1 MKKSIILIL
10 LSVAFIKISAQ
21 QPKIGIDP
29 ENRSWNYKF
38 MTPNTT
44 LNKST
49 VNSTS
54 AQFSHTL
61 PNGDKVYLLPQDH
74 MPCIVPDASQ
84 YNYNMPVY
92 KEEIMGTIPNASP
105 PIQIIPREK
114 LME

>member
-1 MKKSIILIL
+1 
-10 LSVAFIKISAQ
+10 
-21 QPKIGIDP
+21 
-29 ENRSWNYKF
+29 
-38 MTPNTT
+38 
-44 LNKST
+44 
-49 VNSTS
+49 
-54 AQFSHTL
+54 
-61 PNGDKVYLLPQDH
+61 